1 MPHRKASFELYDL
14 SQDPEERHDLASA
27 HPDVVATLTDEI
39 TAIVRNGRSTTGPV
53 QANDQP
59 WWDDL
64 TWLEPPQTPAQPE

>member
-1 MPHRKASFELYDL
+1 
-14 SQDPEERHDLASA
+14 
-27 HPDVVATLTDEI
+27 HPDVVASLTDEI
-39 TAIVRNGRSTTGPV
+39 TAIVRNGRSTAGPT